1 MTIHLPIP
9 NGNEPGEMQRTFR
22 TWAAALTKAISEAAA
37 SGPTPASGL
46 TQGSNTPAGTPVS
59 EDLTDYLLPPE
70 KVFYKNRWDVVVAE
84 EPTIVSQAL
93 QAGVSSVAYVAAYTA
108 LGNYLTDVPA
118 SLYTYGGKTWPVVNW
133 NVLDTIKKYLGPGG
147 KKNWMAQ
154 WALYDAALNAI
165 KAAILQGALDP
176 GDAPDMVR
184 PLIFWDF
191 AGANMPTQPS
201 SGTPTPALW
210 APTTVALTNASGP
223 VSVDDATASQF
234 TDTSGA
240 GTSIRLTFPTQ
251 NVRYVQPTY
260 DVNEASLYATG
271 VPPVE
276 AYVVQMR
283 VKWDGAGTW
292 KGQVGYT
299 GGSYLKT
306 VAAPI
311 SGQWIIKTWDMKN
324 LDTTP
329 TGGTQFMSLAKLTS
343 FYTDLVDGGKC
354 DVDWALIGKF
364 GVGTRSEYDSFISN
378 LATLA
383 MLKAA
388 FLDPATGKISA
399 TTHILPGSITSPL
412 IAAYQ
417 IFAAQMVVGNF
428 DCLVPNFNSEMVPV
442 DAAGTVAAAWPDV
455 TATAQLESRLVY
467 GTFSGAAASGYNS
480 SKNCRKITTA
490 QGTVDLTGE
499 IQVIAGDV
507 YSINALCTPTGGTVN
522 LILKGKDNATGAWSD
537 LQTISFT
544 AGTWAAHATG
554 IVYTIPNTITHA
566 KLSISG
572 GGTGGFI
579 DNLYWRKAADGRLL
593 VDGTIMARHILTG
606 AIEAYHMRVGP
617 LYQFSTKVIASG
629 GTYLESVND
638 GGWKR
643 PATGEG
649 GFASADTTFYGDP
662 SRTHPSALPRL
673 RFGAIFWGSN
683 TDRSIM
689 VGLSSAYPG
698 SAGGFELR
706 RVPASAV
713 FKLYTVAALNSYTLV
728 SAGKYDNG
736 TTPGTAG
743 TFTLAA
749 PAGTGTD
756 YERMELRVFNGVNLT
771 ASVRL
776 EAWFNGVRKAY
787 WTHGDL
793 GYTNGV
799 DSPIGGFAGLRLA
812 STSQRVGS
820 FSFGNGNV
828 VMEGGTVTAD
838 MFDAD
843 LAILGVIHSP
853 NYVPGTSS
861 VAATGFKQAGAA
873 FPVQTLDGLTVN
885 AQAEFG
891 ADVVIAGYQ
900 ALTMANLVFGG
911 SQERTTAGYF
921 DWLCPAGITR
931 AKLTLGGAGAGAGG
945 ASSTA
950 GGGGG
955 GAGAVFEKWIPV
967 VPGTTYRITVGA
979 AGVGGVSGGNG
990 TAGSPSTMAYLSGP
1004 DSGFVT
1010 ITSNGGALGVGGN
1023 STSNGGNGGATA
1035 TISAPAGGAGSNA
1048 TPNAGAGTIS
1058 TPTVFYPSTWEFPGG
1073 GGGGGNTKTSPTNNT
1088 FYSGGTGGACTGYFP
1103 TGLAG
1108 VAGFTTTGSPVNSRG
1123 GGGGGSSMKGRG
1135 GRGGGES
1142 YLDPG
1147 NFVTP
1152 QAGNM
1157 CAGGGGGGVRDIS
1170 GTPQAQDGMAG
1181 GVGYAKIAWGGAVN

>member
-9 NGNEPGEMQRTFR
+9 NGNEPGEIQRTFR
-22 TWAAALTKAISEAAA
+22 TWAAALNTAIAEAAA

-46 TQGSNTPAGTPVS
+46 TQGTGTPAGTPVS

-84 EPTIVSQAL
+84 KPTIVSQAL
-93 QAGVSSVAYVAAYTA
+93 QAHISSTAYEAAYTA
-108 LGNYLTDVPA
+108 LSDYLTDVPA
-118 SLYTYGGKTWPVVNW
+118 SLYTFGGKTWPVVNW
-133 NVLDTIKKYLGPGG
+133 NTLDTIKKYLGPGG

-165 KAAILQGALDP
+165 KASILQGALDP
-176 GDAPDMVR
+176 GDAPDVVR
-184 PLIFWDF
+184 PLLYWDF
-191 AGANMPTQPS
+191 AGANMPTQQS
-201 SGTPTPALW
+201 SGTPSPTLW
-210 APTTVALTNASGP
+210 GPTTVALTNASGP
-223 VSVDDATASQF
+223 VGVDNDTASQF

-240 GTSIRLTFPTQ
+240 GSSIRLTFPTQ
-251 NVRYVQPTY
+251 NVRYVLPY
-260 DVNEASLYATG
+260 DSAEAVSYASG
-271 VPPVE
+271 VVPVE

-283 VKWDGAGTW
+283 VKWDGSGTW

-306 VAAPI
+306 VAAPM
-311 SGQWIIKTWDMKN
+311 SGVWTIKTWDMKS

-329 TGGTQFMSLAKLTS
+329 TGGTQFMSLANLTS

-364 GVGTRSEYDSFISN
+364 GAGSRSEYDSFISN

-388 FLDPATGKISA
+388 FLDPATGKIPAS
-399 TTHILPGSITSPL
+399 TKILPGSITSPL

-417 IFAAQMVVGNF
+417 IFAQHMTIGNF

-442 DAAGTVAAAWPDV
+442 DANGTIAAAWPDV
-455 TATAQLESRLVY
+455 TATAQLESRLVF
-467 GTFSGAAASGYNS
+467 GTFSGGSASGYNN

-499 IQVIAGDV
+499 IAVIAGDV

-522 LILKGKDNATGAWSD
+522 LILKGKDVTTGAWSD

-544 AGTWAAHATG
+544 AGTWAEHTTG

-566 KLSISG
+566 KLAISG

-593 VDGTIMARHILTG
+593 VDGTIMARHVIAG

-617 LYQFSTKVIASG
+617 LYQFSTQVIASG

-706 RVPASAV
+706 RVPGSAV
-713 FKLYTVAALNSYTLV
+713 FSLYSVAALNSYTLV

-736 TTPGTAG
+736 TSPGTAG

-749 PAGTGTD
+749 PASSGTD

-793 GYTNGV
+793 GYTNAV

-820 FSFGNGNV
+820 FSFGNGNI

-838 MFDAD
+838 MLDAD
-843 LAILGVIHSP
+843 LAILGLIRSP
-853 NYVPGTSS
+853 NYVAGTASA
-861 VAATGFKQAGAA
+861 AATGFKQAGTP
-873 FPVQTLDGLTVN
+873 FSVTTLDGLTWN
-885 AQAEFG
+885 AQAEWGGDIAAAGWKLAHISNRAMGNTVTQNGTGTTDIAIPEGITTVEATLQAAGGAGFSGHGYGGSGGQYKRLSITVKPHNTYRITIGAAGANSTITWVSFDGTSGYTTDSGFTTITATFG
-891 ADVVIAGYQ
+891 AD
-900 ALTMANLVFGG
+900 
-911 SQERTTAGYF
+911 
-921 DWLCPAGITR
+921 
-931 AKLTLGGAGAGAGG
+931 GGAGADTSAVGTSNPNPYETPEEGWLVNGATGGDSSATGSSLYAGAGG
-945 ASSTA
+945 SVGAKPGGNPGLSDATYGA

-955 GAGAVFEKWIPV
+955 ASAM
-967 VPGTTYRITVGA
+967 A
-979 AGVGGVSGGNG
+979 AG
-990 TAGSPSTMAYLSGP
+990 
-1004 DSGFVT
+1004 GF
-1010 ITSNGGALGVGGN
+1010 GAKDR
-1023 STSNGGNGGATA
+1023 TGATG
-1035 TISAPAGGAGSNA
+1035 I
-1048 TPNAGAGTIS
+1048 AGAGTLGS
-1058 TPTVFYPSTWEFPGG
+1058 GG
-1073 GGGGGNTKTSPTNNT
+1073 G
-1088 FYSGGTGGACTGYFP
+1088 SGYVPGTGG
-1103 TGLAG
+1103 L
-1108 VAGFTTTGSPVNSRG
+1108 GF
-1123 GGGGGSSMKGRG
+1123 GRI
-1135 GRGGGES
+1135 R
-1142 YLDPG
+1142 Y
-1147 NFVTP
+1147 
-1152 QAGNM
+1152 
-1157 CAGGGGGGVRDIS
+1157 
-1170 GTPQAQDGMAG
+1170 
-1181 GVGYAKIAWGGAVN
+1181 